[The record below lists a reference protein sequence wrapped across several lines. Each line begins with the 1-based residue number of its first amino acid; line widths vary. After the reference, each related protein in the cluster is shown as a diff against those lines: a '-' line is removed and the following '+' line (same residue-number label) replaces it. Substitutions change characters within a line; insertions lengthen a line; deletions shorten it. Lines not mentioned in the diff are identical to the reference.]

1 MTSEYLDIPNLKTR
15 IEQREFEL
23 GLAPD
28 DTYVKAGTTIIEAI
42 DDLVDE
48 LFGERVDVCPKAGG
62 KL

>member
-1 MTSEYLDIPNLKTR
+1 MTSEYLDVPNLKAR

-28 DTYVKAGTTIIEAI
+28 DTYVKTGTTLIEAI

-48 LFGERVDVCPKAGG
+48 LFGEDGET
-62 KL
+62 

>member
-1 MTSEYLDIPNLKTR
+1 MTSEYLDVPNLKAR

-28 DTYVKAGTTIIEAI
+28 DTYVKTGTTIIEAI

-48 LFGERVDVCPKAGG
+48 LFGEDGEV
-62 KL
+62 

>member
-15 IEQREFEL
+15 IEQHKFEL

-28 DTYVKAGTTIIEAI
+28 DAYAKAATTIVEAI

-48 LFGERVDVCPKAGG
+48 LFGEDGEA
-62 KL
+62 